1 MTHHYAFSAAVAAFA
16 LVAASSTFAND
27 DTLEKAIRN
36 VRGQTGGTL
45 VSIHPNAGGRQ
56 FEAVLIDP
64 NGVVKTALYRTAGQ
78 TVESV
83 GPATREEARPDAKAI
98 RGATVSLSKAVET
111 AEEMTGEEAVAAEF
125 FSDPGADLLAYRVT
139 MANGSDQAVFVD
151 ARSGEELPSGSV
163 HF

>member
-1 MTHHYAFSAAVAAFA
+1 MKHRYAFSAAIAAIA
-16 LVAASSTFAND
+16 LVASSSTFAND

-64 NGVVKTALYRTAGQ
+64 NGIVKTALYRTAGQ

-83 GPATREEARPDAKAI
+83 GPSTREEARPDAKAI
-98 RGATVSLSKAVET
+98 RSATVSLSKAVET
-111 AEEMTGEEAVAAEF
+111 AEEITGGEAIAAEF
-125 FSDPGADLLAYRVT
+125 FADPGADVLAYRVT
-139 MANGSDQAVFVD
+139 MADRSGREIFVD
-151 ARSGEELPSGSV
+151 ARSGEELPAASLR
-163 HF
+163 F